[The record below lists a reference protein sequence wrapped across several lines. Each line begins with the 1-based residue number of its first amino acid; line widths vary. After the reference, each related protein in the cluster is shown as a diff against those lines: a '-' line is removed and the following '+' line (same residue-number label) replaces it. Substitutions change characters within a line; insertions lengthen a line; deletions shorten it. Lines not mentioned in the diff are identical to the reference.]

1 MWTKDFPQQYFVQDS
16 RSSCQRDLA
25 EISIRRRPCWTLQ
38 SQSHAPSAALISAR
52 LVASCHSE
60 NISEQLSHFDTV
72 HRGAVK
78 PHTHR
83 AIWDPT
89 KLPLVPSICG
99 CWCCFFFEG
108 SVFPFHPSSTEACVS
123 SLVVVT
129 LQRWCLYRAVDTLYF
144 PQAPLSDNSTYLK
157 EFWVLGWSDIYGKEE
172 KSSISREVW
181 ILILCGAFQ
190 DIYATYLLSNTMTIQ
205 QTLSDHHVGVT

>member
-99 CWCCFFFEG
+99 CWCCFFLRG
-108 SVFPFHPSSTEACVS
+108 VCSPFTPHRLKHVCHPWLSSHCSADVS
-123 SLVVVT
+123 IGQWTRYTFHRLH
-129 LQRWCLYRAVDTLYF
+129 YRITPHIWKSF
-144 PQAPLSDNSTYLK
+144 
-157 EFWVLGWSDIYGKEE
+157 EFWGGQIFMVK
-172 KSSISREVW
+172 KRRV
-181 ILILCGAFQ
+181 A
-190 DIYATYLLSNTMTIQ
+190 
-205 QTLSDHHVGVT
+205 